1 MDHIAGV
8 SSGTGGWRGVTA
20 GTSFGDGGPGVCDR
34 PVHPM
39 TTADVALRFAA
50 AVLVGG
56 SIGLNR
62 DLRGKPAGVR
72 THALVCLGSAVVT
85 VVAGAAADAAA
96 VSRVM
101 QGIITGIGF
110 IGAGVILHRK
120 GGTSVR
126 GLTTAATIWI
136 VATLGIACGVAAWV
150 PVGLGTGFTL
160 LVLIGGGPVE
170 RMFHRLVEG
179 QRPDDS
185 APGPPGGGA
194 SG

>member
-1 MDHIAGV
+1 
-8 SSGTGGWRGVTA
+8 
-20 GTSFGDGGPGVCDR
+20 
-34 PVHPM
+34 M
-39 TTADVALRFAA
+39 TTSDVALRFAA

-72 THALVCLGSAVVT
+72 THALVCLGSAVLT
-85 VVAGAAADAAA
+85 VVAGTAADAAA

-120 GGTSVR
+120 GGKTVR

-136 VATLGIACGVAAWV
+136 VATLGIACGVADWV
-150 PVGLGTGFTL
+150 PVGLGSGFTL
-160 LVLIGGGPVE
+160 LVLIVGGPVE
-170 RMFHRLVEG
+170 RMFHRVVDA
-179 QRPDDS
+179 PP
-185 APGPPGGGA
+185 PGPPA
-194 SG
+194 EQPLDDRTR

>member
-1 MDHIAGV
+1 
-8 SSGTGGWRGVTA
+8 
-20 GTSFGDGGPGVCDR
+20 
-34 PVHPM
+34 M
-39 TTADVALRFAA
+39 TTSDVALRFAA

-72 THALVCLGSAVVT
+72 THALVCLGSAVLT
-85 VVAGAAADAAA
+85 VVAGTAADAAA

-120 GGTSVR
+120 GGKTVR

-136 VATLGIACGVAAWV
+136 VATLGIACGVADWV
-150 PVGLGTGFTL
+150 PVALGSGFTL
-160 LVLIGGGPVE
+160 LVLIVGGPVE
-170 RMFHRLVEG
+170 RMFHRVVDA
-179 QRPDDS
+179 PP
-185 APGPPGGGA
+185 PGPPA
-194 SG
+194 EQPLDDRTR

>member
-1 MDHIAGV
+1 
-8 SSGTGGWRGVTA
+8 
-20 GTSFGDGGPGVCDR
+20 
-34 PVHPM
+34 M
-39 TTADVALRFAA
+39 TIADVALRFAA

-72 THALVCLGSAVVT
+72 THALVCLASAVLT
-85 VVAGAAADAAA
+85 LVASDSTDAAA
-96 VSRVM
+96 ASRVM

-110 IGAGVILHRK
+110 IGAGVILHRNSGK
-120 GGTSVR
+120 SVR

-136 VATLGIACGVAAWV
+136 VATLGIACGVADWV

-160 LVLIGGGPVE
+160 LVLLAGGPVE
-170 RMFHRLVEG
+170 RLFHRPVEG
-179 QRPDDS
+179 PRKDGGSPG
-185 APGPPGGGA
+185 GPPGGGT